1 MKKILSAGI
10 VFFFVSFLASAFSEK
25 DIISPAR
32 GQWCNQQVLVL
43 DSSSAL
49 ELYYSFSGTDPFVS
63 GFAYDGPVL
72 IEKNDTSSKLAKLKN
87 HRTVYKTWKKI
98 VGDLKSGDQL
108 YVQFPVLEHS
118 LFLHKVFNKLN
129 KSGVEVILIIH
140 DLELLQQRTCC

>member
-72 IEKNDTSSKLAKLKN
+72 I
-87 HRTVYKTWKKI
+87 KK
-98 VGDLKSGDQL
+98 
-108 YVQFPVLEHS
+108 
-118 LFLHKVFNKLN
+118 
-129 KSGVEVILIIH
+129 
-140 DLELLQQRTCC
+140 R